1 MTEQELTRIDGN
13 HAGCCEPNRAT
24 GLCDV
29 SLLVAEVRRLRG
41 LIKKSE
47 DGTCRWCDQWRDG
60 PEARLHAADCPAF
73 TPDGAVR

>member
-1 MTEQELTRIDGN
+1 MTDDDDSDLELTGASDLR
-13 HAGCCEPNRAT
+13 
-24 GLCDV
+24 V
-29 SLLVAEVRRLRG
+29 LLRLQRGETRRLRA